1 MSAMEKWDDDAFI
14 QAMSEAIPE
23 QQMTHELAAQEA
35 MADFKSERQ
44 FSLMRGIYEQ

>member
-14 QAMSEAIPE
+14 QAMSEVIPE

-35 MADFKSERQ
+35 IADFNSECQ
-44 FSLMRGIYEQ
+44 YNNMRGIYE

>member
-1 MSAMEKWDDDAFI
+1 MNAMEKWDDDAFI

-35 MADFKSERQ
+35 IADYHSEKQAERVLWNYQ
-44 FSLMRGIYEQ
+44 N